1 MTGLYPLQ
9 SNHTQPHPIILDVT
23 RSTVDGSTKSTN
35 EVLALLA
42 NAFGDKPLP
51 ENINAAVKAME
62 ASAENLK
69 KAIIEHQQLESPSMA
84 DEEKEDE
91 NKDEEPP
98 ATALTSTQ
106 SSHVITDEF
115 ILWVDQVDRE
125 SQIEVLAEIVIAKI
139 VPVTNAH
146 ANNGGR

>member
-1 MTGLYPLQ
+1 MVSHLACASP
-9 SNHTQPHPIILDVT
+9 SV
-23 RSTVDGSTKSTN
+23 SSSKACGSTRTLTFLDASHSLSCAACKS
-35 EVLALLA
+35 
-42 NAFGDKPLP
+42 
-51 ENINAAVKAME
+51 AA
-62 ASAENLK
+62 
-69 KAIIEHQQLESPSMA
+69 
-84 DEEKEDE
+84 EKED
-91 NKDEEPP
+91 NEEPP

-115 ILWVDQVDRE
+115 ILWVDRVDRE

>member
-1 MTGLYPLQ
+1 M
-9 SNHTQPHPIILDVT
+9 
-23 RSTVDGSTKSTN
+23 N
-35 EVLALLA
+35 EVLATLA
-42 NAFGDKPLP
+42 DTYGDKLP
-51 ENINAAVKAME
+51 KDINAALKMME
-62 ASAENLK
+62 AGADHLK
-69 KAIIEHQQLESPSMA
+69 KAITEHQQLESPSMA
-84 DEEKEDE
+84 AEEKEE
-91 NKDEEPP
+91 KNKDEEPP